1 MMRWAGLAVL
11 LGCVGLT
18 AEAAEKAPGAN
29 DALLDLAGRGIAA
42 LQKRGGDDARVLRLN
57 LGPDE
62 ATLDVQDPAKP
73 AHVDRFAWR
82 EGRLEGPEP
91 VAVGRNPRQL
101 KAQLFALREVRLE
114 VIERTLSEAVHATET
129 EDGRVTRVIIER
141 DSYSSDFGDGWTAPQ
156 VRVYV
161 DGPRGGGFLQ
171 RNVDGKR
178 RRVVRW

>member
-1 MMRWAGLAVL
+1 MLLGCLGLAV
-11 LGCVGLT
+11 
-18 AEAAEKAPGAN
+18 EAAEGAPAAN

-42 LQKRGGDDARVLRLN
+42 LQERRGDDARVLRLH

-62 ATLDVQDPAKP
+62 ATVDVQDPAKP

-91 VAVGRNPRQL
+91 VAVGRNLRQL

-114 VIERTLSEAVHATET
+114 VIERALSEAVHATDT

-141 DSYSSDFGDGWTAPQ
+141 DSNYGDSGDGWTAPQ